1 MDNPSSSPKII
12 QNNMFPQVEV
22 EKEEAAIWAP
32 LAFSYVL
39 N

>member
-1 MDNPSSSPKII
+1 MDNPFSATKII

-22 EKEEAAIWAP
+22 EKEEAATWAL
-32 LAFSYVL
+32 LAFSYMS